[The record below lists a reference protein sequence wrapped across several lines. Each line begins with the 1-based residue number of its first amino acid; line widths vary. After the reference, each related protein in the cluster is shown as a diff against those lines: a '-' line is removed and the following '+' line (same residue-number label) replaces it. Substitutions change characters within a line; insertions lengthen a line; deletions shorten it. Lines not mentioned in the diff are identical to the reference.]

1 MDGIRAVAIAE
12 SMNPKTGISDM
23 IQCIG
28 AFGTLTEAYGE
39 AMLYLTEM
47 AVGTY
52 EYESEDEECT
62 ISPLRDLEGETGFGM
77 YLRNKAGETLH
88 AVFILHATYP
98 ETGDGGDGDGNGS

>member
-1 MDGIRAVAIAE
+1 
-12 SMNPKTGISDM
+12 M

-28 AFGTLTEAYGE
+28 AFKTLTEAYGE

-47 AVGTY
+47 AVETY
-52 EYESEDEECT
+52 EYENDDEECT

-88 AVFILHATYP
+88 AVFILHAGEPGTKDGVEP
-98 ETGDGGDGDGNGS
+98 E